1 MRALAVVAA
10 WVLCGL
16 LLARLTAG
24 RGREGMR
31 WWVLGGLL
39 GPLTLLAAA
48 WEGRRHS
55 SH

>member
-1 MRALAVVAA
+1 MRAAAVVAA

-24 RGREGMR
+24 RGREGTG
-31 WWVLGGLL
+31 WWALGGLL

-48 WEGRRHS
+48 WEARRHS
-55 SH
+55 GH